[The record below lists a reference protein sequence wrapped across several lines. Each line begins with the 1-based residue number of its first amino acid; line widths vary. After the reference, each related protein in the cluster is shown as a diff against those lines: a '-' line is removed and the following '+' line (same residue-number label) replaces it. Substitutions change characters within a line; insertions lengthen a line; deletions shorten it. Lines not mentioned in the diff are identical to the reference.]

1 MTTLPPPPLS
11 GVSPKTVEKAVNAL
25 LKWRSSKLNTR
36 KPQLLEQDEFFYL
49 ILTLKKIPQKGV
61 SRINA
66 HKIPLPNSL
75 INPLNEAP
83 ELCLIIDDRPKSGL
97 NKDGAKKK
105 IQNDNI
111 PISKIIKLSKLKT
124 DYRPFEAKRKLC
136 DSYDM
141 FFADKRVVPLLPK
154 MLGKQFFKK
163 KKIPVTL
170 DLKHHNW
177 KEQIDRACGSAL
189 LYLRSGTCSV
199 VKVGRISMSREE
211 IGKNVMAAING
222 IADIVPRKWGGVR
235 SFHLKLLDSLA
246 LPVYQAVPDLKMKI
260 DGGPKEEE
268 NEKGL
273 VAVEEEKAKEGRVEK
288 KKGKIQEV
296 RYMDDNNNDNGDAQ
310 VVDKDV
316 LGSDGEG
323 DIDNDDADF
332 EKVSGELLKKK
343 RKKGDIKGKGEKE
356 QQKVAKLKKEDG
368 AKQNKVKNENG
379 AKQKKLK
386 KGSLASE
393 SGGMQVIRGG
403 KKKKLT
409 A

>member
-1 MTTLPPPPLS
+1 MTTLQPPPLS

-260 DGGPKEEE
+260 DGGPKEEK
-268 NEKGL
+268 EKGL

-288 KKGKIQEV
+288 KKGKIQE
-296 RYMDDNNNDNGDAQ
+296 
-310 VVDKDV
+310 DV

-379 AKQKKLK
+379 VKQKKLK

>member
-1 MTTLPPPPLS
+1 MTTLQPPPLS

-260 DGGPKEEE
+260 DGGPKEE

-379 AKQKKLK
+379 VKQKKLK

>member
-1 MTTLPPPPLS
+1 MKLISVDIAVLTARN
-11 GVSPKTVEKAVNAL
+11 VSE
-25 LKWRSSKLNTR
+25 
-36 KPQLLEQDEFFYL
+36 
-49 ILTLKKIPQKGV
+49 GV

-124 DYRPFEAKRKLC
+124 DYRPFEAQRKLC

-154 MLGKQFFKK
+154 MLGRQFFKK

-177 KEQIDRACGSAL
+177 KEQIDRACGSAM

-246 LPVYQAVPDLKMKI
+246 LPVYQAVPDLKMNI
-260 DGGPKEEE
+260 DGGPKEE
-268 NEKGL
+268 
-273 VAVEEEKAKEGRVEK
+273 AKEGRVE
-288 KKGKIQEV
+288 G
-296 RYMDDNNNDNGDAQ
+296 
-310 VVDKDV
+310 
-316 LGSDGEG
+316 
-323 DIDNDDADF
+323 
-332 EKVSGELLKKK
+332 
-343 RKKGDIKGKGEKE
+343 
-356 QQKVAKLKKEDG
+356 
-368 AKQNKVKNENG
+368 
-379 AKQKKLK
+379 
-386 KGSLASE
+386 
-393 SGGMQVIRGG
+393 
-403 KKKKLT
+403 
-409 A
+409 